1 MLQASNVVPE
11 EYLNPACLKQSQLLA
26 FAFAKYSVNH
36 IKYCQD
42 YIYMKYCQ
50 DQNTDDF
57 YFTAVKYSQYPN
69 TVMYHYLKE
78 WNGFQMT
85 LTLNHNIL

>member
-57 YFTAVKYSQYPN
+57 LFDSCEIQSVSKYCHVSLLKGMEWFPN
-69 TVMYHYLKE
+69 DSNTE
-78 WNGFQMT
+78 S
-85 LTLNHNIL
+85 